1 MSSNAHLSSLIS
13 HDRAKKEPTMLAALL
28 ITVIVVVAAR
38 GAVRLLRSVPRRNAD
53 FGLE

>member
-1 MSSNAHLSSLIS
+1 
-13 HDRAKKEPTMLAALL
+13 MLAALL
-28 ITVIVVVAAR
+28 ITVIVFVAAR